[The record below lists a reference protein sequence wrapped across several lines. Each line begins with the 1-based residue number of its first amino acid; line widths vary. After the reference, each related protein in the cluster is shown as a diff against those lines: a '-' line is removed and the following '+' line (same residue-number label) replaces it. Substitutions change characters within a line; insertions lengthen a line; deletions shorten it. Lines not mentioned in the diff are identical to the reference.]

1 MTINEIFLLAL
12 GEPEYSRIEFWQ
24 QKQKISGFSEI
35 VFWKKLNNSLD
46 FYFDKINNEIER
58 RNEMFFMAGKEPQ
71 YSNFGLSLFAE
82 TKGKLNADFPLDNSV
97 LIELRNKL
105 LDWADII
112 KPVIYYYDFK
122 QPNVPLQN
130 ISLLKY
136 YEFLFEL
143 NCLDFRTELK
153 ELKPEKISEF
163 LDFHLRTFKRKHE
176 ELKNW
181 NELLAEWFRHT
192 KKQMPATFTPQQ
204 KDMFL
209 TWFENQSEVPTQK
222 TNVEE
227 LPTTF
232 EDLVHG
238 EYSIQPFIDILK
250 EIEPPLIDA
259 DCNFIGKSK
268 GAICVWISEL
278 SIQGIIKH
286 YSDRKIYALL
296 LPQIIIRFSID
307 ESMFGKHHKKAEQ
320 CYRQDFKT
328 LISKVKLSQ
337 TSQKGKLGK

>member
-1 MTINEIFLLAL
+1 MFL
-12 GEPEYSRIEFWQ
+12 
-24 QKQKISGFSEI
+24 
-35 VFWKKLNNSLD
+35 
-46 FYFDKINNEIER
+46 
-58 RNEMFFMAGKEPQ
+58 MAGKEPQ
-71 YSNFGLSLFAE
+71 HSYFHLSLLAE
-82 TKGKLNADFPLDNSV
+82 TNGKLNADFPLDNSV

-209 TWFENQSEVPTQK
+209 TWFESQNKKTPERSNKITAPTK
-222 TNVEE
+222 A
-227 LPTTF
+227 LF
-232 EDLVHG
+232 
-238 EYSIQPFIDILK
+238 
-250 EIEPPLIDA
+250 
-259 DCNFIGKSK
+259 CNI
-268 GAICVWISEL
+268 VSEL
-278 SIQGIIKH
+278 EIIKKH
-286 YSDRKIYALL
+286 DTEGIDTYCRKVCNSFGIEYKDRIRQNFNNTLTQNAKKQIEELL
-296 LPQIIIRFSID
+296 LPLVD
-307 ESMFGKHHKKAEQ
+307 AET
-320 CYRQDFKT
+320 R
-328 LISKVKLSQ
+328 SKIKDYLNKPK
-337 TSQKGKLGK
+337 QK